1 MELWVEILL
10 PREVSQQI
18 FPPLILL
25 ICLLIC
31 LLVCPCYHTYPSA
44 ESNMAPRFNQ
54 QRYHMANEWNSEPC
68 NTVPI
73 VFNTIQLTGNRVDLE

>member
-10 PREVSQQI
+10 PREVSQQN

-25 ICLLIC
+25 ICM
-31 LLVCPCYHTYPSA
+31 LVCPCYQYLPSA

-54 QRYHMANEWNSEPC
+54 QRYHMANEGNSERPC

-73 VFNTIQLTGNRVDLE
+73 VFNTI